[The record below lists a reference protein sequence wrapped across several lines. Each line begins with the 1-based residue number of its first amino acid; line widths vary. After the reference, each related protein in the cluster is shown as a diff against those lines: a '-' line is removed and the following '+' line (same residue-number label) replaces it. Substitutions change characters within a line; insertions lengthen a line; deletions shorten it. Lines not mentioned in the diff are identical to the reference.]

1 MNDRVKNFEIM
12 FGQRKGYKGE
22 IKNNYCEWG
31 GEDGGEPNGKGADF
45 SNKKTIESGTAPEK
59 DRCVRG
65 GPDMKNECEVNG
77 MKRWN
82 VHS

>member
-1 MNDRVKNFEIM
+1 M
-12 FGQRKGYKGE
+12 
-22 IKNNYCEWG
+22 
-31 GEDGGEPNGKGADF
+31 GGEPNGKGADF
-45 SNKKTIESGTAPEK
+45 SNKKTIEAGTAPEK

-82 VHS
+82 DECLQNEKKKKKKSCLIRC